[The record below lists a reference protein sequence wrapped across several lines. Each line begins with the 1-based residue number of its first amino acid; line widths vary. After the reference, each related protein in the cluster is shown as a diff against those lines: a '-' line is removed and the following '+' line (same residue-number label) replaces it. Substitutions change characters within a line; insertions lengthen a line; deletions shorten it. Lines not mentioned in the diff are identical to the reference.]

1 MIILKSPDGKWEVK
15 ILDDG
20 KVEWFNIHENVYGK
34 YSIEQILEAMDQI
47 DGIQKSK

>member
-20 KVEWFNIHENVYGK
+20 KVEWFNIHENVFGK
-34 YSIEQILEAMDQI
+34 YSTEQILEAMDQI